1 MDRPLVLAHRG
12 ARRRAPENTIEAFRV
27 ARELGADG
35 VELDVRL
42 SADGALVV
50 EHDPTLATGLSVA
63 DSSLAVL
70 REVSPALA
78 TLSEALDECAGLLVN
93 VEIKKPPRTT
103 AFDASERVADEVVA
117 LCAAREHRDRVL
129 VSSFDLRI
137 IDRVRVHAE
146 APPTGYL
153 FQFGADF
160 EAMTEMAAAR
170 GHRAIHPDWRGLVGR
185 RAGRVISRAHGLGLD
200 VNVWTVNRR
209 SSIAR
214 LARLGV
220 DGIVTDVPDVARN
233 VL

>member
-42 SADGALVV
+42 SADGVLVV
-50 EHDPTLATGLSVA
+50 EHDPTLTGGLSVA
-63 DSSLAVL
+63 HTALAAL
-70 REVSPALA
+70 RAAAPGLA

-103 AFDASERVADEVVA
+103 AFATSERVADEVVA
-117 LCAAREHRDRVL
+117 LCAAREHGDRVL
-129 VSSFDLRI
+129 ISSFELRI
-137 IDRVRVHAE
+137 IDRVRAHAG

-153 FQFGADF
+153 FQLGADF
-160 EAMTEMAAAR
+160 DAMTEAASAH

-185 RAGRVISRAHGLGLD
+185 RAGRVITRAHALGLD
-200 VNVWTVNRR
+200 VNAWTVNRR

-220 DGIVTDVPDVARN
+220 DGIVTDVPDVARD